1 MRQAPTPDR
10 PRKLPEHSAAHRPGA
25 LSQTAIALKTRDMSH
40 GPVPAKG
47 SPAWFL
53 SATAG
58 VKLNVLSNHISPV
71 RRFFRL
77 DTVRSKILAFAL
89 VVTLIPSGL
98 TAWISY
104 TQNRRA
110 LEEKISQ
117 ELLSSSSQT
126 AREMDVWLKERL
138 YDLRVFASSYEVT
151 ENLVGKSG
159 RSATRTRLSD
169 YLNSVR
175 ERFSDYEELIVV
187 DAAGRMVA
195 SSATKPRRL
204 VLPND
209 WAKELTATNAVVG
222 EALWDPTLAKGILL
236 VAVPVQNADGRIVG
250 AMAAR
255 LNLRGAEESLR
266 AFAPGASGRVYL
278 IAGGGKLIVSSLT
291 NSPDQMQITLT
302 PALLQRL
309 LKREGAVVTYESVSG
324 MDVLGSLKQVPRVG
338 WAVLAEIP
346 TDAAY
351 LQVRRFRDLT
361 LAIVAGLLL
370 GVTAI
375 AYRLA
380 LLIVRPLERL
390 SKGAAEVAE
399 GDLAVDLPTATGEV
413 GDLTYVFNH
422 MVGRL
427 RESRQ
432 ELDAVNETLRERNE
446 ELERLSASDS
456 LTGLSN
462 RRVLTQRLSEELLR
476 SQRHNHSFTVVM
488 LDVDHFKKYNDAHGH
503 PAGDEVLK
511 RVANILRTSTRAGDC
526 TARYG
531 GEEFAVLLSGK
542 GAEEALQLAERI
554 RERVAEEEFAAGRIT
569 ISAGIAEF
577 PHHGHTAEAVI
588 SSADE
593 ALYEAKREGRNRVAC
608 ASRKQ
613 KPSSRQR

>member
-1 MRQAPTPDR
+1 
-10 PRKLPEHSAAHRPGA
+10 
-25 LSQTAIALKTRDMSH
+25 LSFL
-40 GPVPAKG
+40 GNPL
-47 SPAWFL
+47 SPYQ
-53 SATAG
+53 
-58 VKLNVLSNHISPV
+58 
-71 RRFFRL
+71 RFFRL

-89 VVTLIPSGL
+89 VVTLIPCGL

-117 ELLSSSSQT
+117 ELLSSSAQT

-138 YDLRVFASSYEVT
+138 YDLRVFASSYEVS
-151 ENLVGKSG
+151 ENLARGAASSTTQG
-159 RSATRTRLSD
+159 RLSD

-175 ERFSDYEELIVV
+175 ERFSDYEELLVL
-187 DAAGRMVA
+187 DPRGRMVA
-195 SSATKPRRL
+195 SSERQPRQLRL
-204 VLPND
+204 PSD
-209 WAKELTATNAVVG
+209 WSRELTSTNALV
-222 EALWDPTLAKGILL
+222 ADASWDQSLDKGILL
-236 VAVPVQNADGRIVG
+236 VAVPVQRADGRMIG
-250 AMAAR
+250 ALAAR
-255 LNLRGAEESLR
+255 LNLRGAMEGLQT
-266 AFAPGASGRVYL
+266 FAPGTSGQAYLMASGGRV
-278 IAGGGKLIVSSLT
+278 IVSSR
-291 NSPDQMQITLT
+291 SSSAEIMQVALR
-302 PALLQRL
+302 PALLARL
-309 LKREGAVVTYESVSG
+309 TAREGAVVTYESVSG
-324 MDVLGSLKQVPRVG
+324 AEVLGSLKPVPRVG

-346 TDAAY
+346 VDAAY
-351 LQVRRFRDLT
+351 EQVRRFRDLS
-361 LAIVAGLLL
+361 LAVVAGLLL
-370 GVTAI
+370 AVTAI

-390 SKGAAEVAE
+390 TKGAAEVAE

-427 RESRQ
+427 RQSRQ
-432 ELDAVNETLRERNE
+432 DLDDVNETLRQQNE

-462 RRVLTQRLSEELLR
+462 RRILTQRLSEELLR
-476 SQRHNHSFTVVM
+476 GQRQSHSFSILM

-511 RVANILRTSTRAGDC
+511 KVANILRNCTRAGDC

-542 GAEEALQLAERI
+542 GGDTALQLAERI
-554 RERVAEEEFAAGRIT
+554 RARVAAEEFVGGKVT
-569 ISAGIAEF
+569 ISGGIAEF

-593 ALYEAKREGRNRVAC
+593 ALYEAKRQGRNRVVC
-608 ASRKQ
+608 ARRKEKQ
-613 KPSSRQR
+613 SNRTAD

>member
-1 MRQAPTPDR
+1 M
-10 PRKLPEHSAAHRPGA
+10 
-25 LSQTAIALKTRDMSH
+25 
-40 GPVPAKG
+40 
-47 SPAWFL
+47 
-53 SATAG
+53 
-58 VKLNVLSNHISPV
+58 NVLASQISPL
-71 RRFFRL
+71 RRFLRL

-117 ELLSSSSQT
+117 ELLSASAQT

-138 YDLRVFASSYEVT
+138 YDLRVFASSYEVS
-151 ENLVGKSG
+151 ENLAGKQR
-159 RSATRTRLSD
+159 RSSPRTRLGD

-187 DAAGRMVA
+187 DASGRMVA
-195 SSATKPRRL
+195 SSASKPRT
-204 VLPND
+204 VHLPKD
-209 WAKELTATNAVVG
+209 WQRELSATNAVVG
-222 EALWDPTLAKGILL
+222 VAAWDKPLGKAILL
-236 VAVPVQNADGRIVG
+236 VAVPVQSADGRIVG
-250 AMAAR
+250 ALAAR
-255 LNLRGAEESLR
+255 LNLRGAEQSLR
-266 AFAPGASGRVYL
+266 TFAPAAAGRIYLVGSSGNV
-278 IAGGGKLIVSSLT
+278 IVSSLT
-291 NSPDQMQITLT
+291 SSLDLMQTSIP
-302 PALLQRL
+302 PALFKRL
-309 LKREGAVVTYESVSG
+309 SKNEGTVATYESVSG
-324 MDVLGSLKQVPRVG
+324 LEVLGSLKQVPRVG
-338 WAVLAEIP
+338 WAVVAEIP
-346 TDAAY
+346 TDSAY
-351 LQVRRFRDLT
+351 HQVRRFRDMT

-375 AYRLA
+375 AYHLG

-390 SKGAAEVAE
+390 TKGAAEVAE

-427 RESRQ
+427 RQSRQ
-432 ELDAVNETLRERNE
+432 QLDAVNETLRDRNE

-462 RRVLTQRLSEELLR
+462 RRILTQRLSEELLR
-476 SQRHNHSFTVVM
+476 SQRQNHSFTVVM

-542 GAEEALQLAERI
+542 GAEEATQLAERI
-554 RERVAEEEFAAGRIT
+554 RKRVADEEFPAGRIT
-569 ISAGIAEF
+569 VSAGIAEF
-577 PHHGHTAEAVI
+577 PDHGHTAEAVI

-593 ALYEAKREGRNRVAC
+593 ALYEAKRGGRNRVIC
-608 ASRKQ
+608 AQ
-613 KPSSRQR
+613 KKAKLSSPKP